1 MVCGLIQLREGT
13 RLVAN
18 IVACEADKVHIGM
31 KVKGKVE
38 RVDDKTVLP
47 NFYPA

>member
-1 MVCGLIQLREGT
+1 VCGLIQLKEGT

-18 IVACEADKVHIGM
+18 IVGCDPAAVHIGM